1 MGKRLFSGKVSS
13 LPDNLRCRRS
23 DGRQWRCPQPAKSGL
38 SFCEYHYQQ
47 VRRNQDTIKNTNE
60 VAAAAAKPERRLLF
74 TADPPPPKKRRRR
87 RMRKDPS
94 AAAPILSKKMDE
106 GDVERNSS
114 ELKLNGSLSL
124 PDKFQHHQFDG
135 REWQCSQPSMPF
147 ISFGGRRHLRC
158 KQPNEENNKAIE
170 PKPKRSPRLLADLTP
185 LINRRRQRRLKWGTR
200 AEESMNISEREEGT
214 CDMEAAELA
223 VTRHL
228 PIPDTL
234 RCRRSDGR
242 KWRCTQPAIP
252 GLGFCEHHQMRCKQ
266 TYDKNTMV
274 KVAKSDR
281 GFQFPVNPRRST
293 KQMQRRQMG
302 EQPAEYLMR
311 MKQNK
316 QGLNAAELATSEL
329 SLHDKELLCC
339 KEDNSQNDEA
349 EQREKEPETAEYS
362 TPEEMEA
369 VEPATP
375 GLNVSGNNQQC
386 CKEDNNRYKE
396 EAAKPNCKLHFA
408 GDLQPSMK
416 ELSLPDHLRCRR
428 SDGRKWRCPQLSM
441 PSVGFCE
448 YHYLQVRRNQ
458 CKRKNSKLASG
469 AKRKRGLRLAA
480 NQSLARKLRPQRLK
494 CELPGEEQMRTTQK
508 EERDEGMESTNV
520 EVTRDLPNGVM
531 AISPAPVS
539 VPANASP
546 WLHWKIGSDE
556 GYLFERR
563 FRSKNAEL
571 VPLVKKLP
579 FSRSVV
585 GRRKK
590 VCHRCRARE
599 NKDERRICCLNCQE
613 FFCSTCIETWHSE
626 LSELEVKMSCP
637 VCRCCCACINCN
649 SRSDEDVPS
658 ETRSKVASCKIF
670 HILNEKCY
678 IECARAL
685 SSFFYFHTIYHK
697 LVIRQNK
704 LGTCYDHH
712 LICDLIPLVKQING
726 EQIAELEIEA
736 NNQGMKLLDASV
748 EVAKYSDNEQVYCNN
763 CRTNINDFYRNCST
777 FCLSCCQKIRVGS
790 LTKGD
795 GTVVCE
801 YLKRRHK
808 YCRVDKAFY
817 GKKVGLSSKKH
828 VNVSALCTSVLPDWT
843 TNKDGSISCPPKV
856 LGGCSVGILN
866 INFAIMSVSAKFMS
880 ESIVSSLGWTILLLL
895 LFWFFKR

>member
-47 VRRNQDTIKNTNE
+47 LRRNQENIKNNNV
-60 VAAAAAKPERRLLF
+60 VAAAAAEPERRLLF
-74 TADPPPPKKRRRR
+74 TADLPLSKKRRRR
-87 RMRKDPS
+87 RIRKDP
-94 AAAPILSKKMDE
+94 AEAAPILLEKMNE
-106 GDVERNSS
+106 GDLKRKSS
-114 ELKLNGSLSL
+114 DLKLNGSLSS

-147 ISFGGRRHLRC
+147 LSFGGRRHLRC
-158 KQPNEENNKAIE
+158 KQPKEENNKVIE
-170 PKPKRSPRLLADLTP
+170 PKPKRSPRLVADLTP
-185 LINRRRQRRLKWGTR
+185 SINRRRRRRLKEGTR
-200 AEESMNISEREEGT
+200 AEESMRISEREEIT
-214 CDMEAAELA
+214 CDMEAAEPA
-223 VTRHL
+223 VTRDL
-228 PIPDTL
+228 SIPDAP

-266 TYDKNTMV
+266 TYNKNTMV
-274 KVAKSDR
+274 NVAKSDR
-281 GFQFPVNPRRST
+281 GFQFPVNPRHST
-293 KQMQRRQMG
+293 KQMKRSQMG
-302 EQPAEYLMR
+302 EQLVEDLMR
-311 MKQNK
+311 MEQNK
-316 QGLNAAELATSEL
+316 QGLEAAELATIEL

-339 KEDNSQNDEA
+339 KEDNSKNGEA
-349 EQREKEPETAEYS
+349 EQREMEAETAEYS

-375 GLNVSGNNQQC
+375 AQNLCDSDQHC
-386 CKEDNNRYKE
+386 CKEDNDRYKE
-396 EAAKPNCKLHFA
+396 AATKPNCRLYFA
-408 GDLQPSMK
+408 GDPQPSMK
-416 ELSLPDHLRCRR
+416 DLSLPDHLRCRR

-448 YHYLQVRRNQ
+448 YHYLQLRRNQ
-458 CKRKNSKLASG
+458 GKRKNSKLASG
-469 AKRKRGLRLAA
+469 AKRKRELRLAA
-480 NQSLARKLRPQRLK
+480 NQSLARKQRPQRMK
-494 CELPGEEQMRTTQK
+494 WGLPGEEQMRTKQK
-508 EERDEGMESTNV
+508 EERDEGMEATNV

-590 VCHRCRARE
+590 VCHRCRVRE
-599 NKDERRICCLNCQE
+599 NKDERRICCFNCQE

-637 VCRCCCACINCN
+637 VCLGCCTCINCN
-649 SRSDEDVPS
+649 SRSDKDGG
-658 ETRSKVASCKIF
+658 SK
-670 HILNEKCY
+670 
-678 IECARAL
+678 
-685 SSFFYFHTIYHK
+685 K

-704 LGTCYDHH
+704 LGTRCYDHH

-726 EQIAELEIEA
+726 DQIAELEIEA
-736 NNQGMKLLDASV
+736 NNQGMELLDASV

-763 CRTNINDFYRNCST
+763 CRTKINDFYRNCST
-777 FCLSCCQKIRVGS
+777 CTYRFCLSCCQKIRVGS

-795 GTVVCE
+795 GTVVCK
-801 YLKRRHK
+801 YLKRNHK

-817 GKKVGLSSKKH
+817 GKKVGISSKKH

-856 LGGCSVGILN
+856 LGGCGVGILN
-866 INFAIMSVSAKFMS
+866 INFAIMSVSAKFIS
-880 ESIVSSLGWTILLLL
+880 E
-895 LFWFFKR
+895 